1 MTPPTTMLYTIAF
14 GVSLVGRGISSL
26 MCVAASEPINDNA
39 DCSIP
44 SIHDMP
50 DGHPVVLLKPVKT
63 YVALVFFEVAR
74 RVTLRIP
81 KQRRDQITVD

>member
-1 MTPPTTMLYTIAF
+1 
-14 GVSLVGRGISSL
+14 